1 MQLNGLTGII
11 YKTGVWTIRLFYTNL
26 LWIVFTLLGLGVF
39 GLMPA
44 TVSLFAVLRQ
54 WIIKKEDF
62 PIFKNFLYYY
72 RKEFIKSNLFG
83 LLFLVVGFII
93 RVDIIFLKESS
104 TLFLQ
109 ILSGVMLCIGL
120 LFFII
125 LLYFFPVYVHFDIS
139 FTQHLKYALIIGVSQ
154 VSSTI
159 IMVLGLALVFCLYWY
174 ISGLIPLFF
183 MSLFSLNLMWFG
195 YRSFV
200 KIEYEQQ
207 QV

>member
-11 YKTGVWTIRLFYTNL
+11 YKIGIWTIRLFYTNL

-39 GLMPA
+39 GFMPA

-54 WIIKKEDF
+54 WIIKKDDF
-62 PIFKNFLYYY
+62 PIFKSFLYYY

-109 ILSGVMLCIGL
+109 ILSGVMLCIGI

-125 LLYFFPVYVHFDIS
+125 LLYFFPVYVHFNIS
-139 FTQHLKYALIIGVSQ
+139 FVQHIKYAFIIGVSQ
-154 VSSTI
+154 VASTI
-159 IMVLGLALVFCLYWY
+159 MMMLGLAIVFSLYWY

-183 MSLFSLNLMWFG
+183 MSLFCLNLMWFG

-200 KIEYEQQ
+200 KIEYLQQ
-207 QV
+207 QA

>member
-1 MQLNGLTGII
+1 MQLNGLTGFI
-11 YKTGVWTIRLFYTNL
+11 YKTGEWAIRLFYTNL
-26 LWIVFTLLGLGVF
+26 LWIFFTLLGLGVF

-62 PIFKNFLYYY
+62 PIFRSFLYYY

-83 LLFLVVGFII
+83 LLFLVVGSII

-120 LFFII
+120 LYFII

-159 IMVLGLALVFCLYWY
+159 MMVLGLALVFCLYWY

-200 KIEYEQQ
+200 KIEYELQ